1 MDYATLFLFVILR
14 ALIFLNYVNN
24 VSCFSQFQLIHVH
37 VILTLFYFS
46 SPQSFETLST
56 FEAWLVLDSML
67 SFQMIAQLECILA
80 IKRYYAYHWNYNSFL
95 YLNMI
100 HKFDTKCK
108 EIYLK
113 LCLFVFWWA
122 FMTMI
127 WSTWY
132 FEISRRIPF
141 KYTNMIYE
149 IGFNRKILIN

>member
-1 MDYATLFLFVILR
+1 MDCATSFLFVILR

-67 SFQMIAQLECILA
+67 SFQMIAQLVSILA
-80 IKRYYAYHWNYNSFL
+80 IKRYCAYHWNHNS
-95 YLNMI
+95 YCMI
-100 HKFDTKCK
+100 HKLDTKCK
-108 EIYLK
+108 ESYLK

-127 WSTWY
+127 RSTWY
-132 FEISRRIPF
+132 FKISRRIPF
-141 KYTNMIYE
+141 KYPNIFQE
-149 IGFNRKILIN
+149 VCFNGKILIN

>member
-1 MDYATLFLFVILR
+1 MDYATSFIFVILR

-80 IKRYYAYHWNYNSFL
+80 IKRYYAYH
-95 YLNMI
+95 
-100 HKFDTKCK
+100 
-108 EIYLK
+108 
-113 LCLFVFWWA
+113 
-122 FMTMI
+122 
-127 WSTWY
+127 
-132 FEISRRIPF
+132 
-141 KYTNMIYE
+141 
-149 IGFNRKILIN
+149 